1 MGCYTFALHF
11 VTERKGLQ
19 KTSMYKNTLKNNI
32 FYQEIETKIKKA
44 EKDLITIINK
54 IKNNNRVLTKEL
66 TDYNT
71 ISVFEGS
78 LSRILEI
85 GENNL
90 TDKVVVV
97 KIVDG
102 HEQSI
107 MKSIIDNGF
116 IWNRERYIAL
126 TSSVGQIRKHK
137 ILFIKESI

>member
-1 MGCYTFALHF
+1 MHF